1 MTVEVRLFAGLAK
14 YVRGAGNGEPFEVSL
29 VEPYTI
35 SDLLNQLS
43 IPEKEAFLTI
53 VNGMALPHSTVLEN
67 GDRIGIFPAIGG
79 G

>member
-1 MTVEVRLFAGLAK
+1 MTVEVRLFAGLAR
-14 YVRGAGNGEPFEVSL
+14 YITGAGNGEPIEVSL
-29 VEPYTI
+29 IEPSTV
-35 SDLLNQLS
+35 SDLLGQLN

-67 GDRIGIFPAIGG
+67 GDRVGIFPAIGG